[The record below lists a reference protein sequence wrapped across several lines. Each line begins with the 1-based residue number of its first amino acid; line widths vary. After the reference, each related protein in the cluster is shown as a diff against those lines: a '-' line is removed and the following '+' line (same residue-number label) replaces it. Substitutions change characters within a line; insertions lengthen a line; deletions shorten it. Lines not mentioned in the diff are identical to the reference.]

1 MVTTPLKWFN
11 SGGDVPNAADYAMIL
26 VPDQVYKGSLRRIGD
41 VVGWYGWQTFSLA
54 PNHVTQ
60 LGYPTNFDNGEI
72 MHQVTSGAFQQAAR
86 NNVEYGSDMRQ
97 GSSGGP
103 WIQNF
108 SELADGQAGVGLTA
122 GIPRVVGVT
131 SYAYDA
137 AEPLSLGASIPD
149 GRWSKLFNRYC
160 RLSPSNCS

>member
-1 MVTTPLKWFN
+1 
-11 SGGDVPNAADYAMIL
+11 
-26 VPDQVYKGSLRRIGD
+26 
-41 VVGWYGWQTFSLA
+41 
-54 PNHVTQ
+54 
-60 LGYPTNFDNGEI
+60 
-72 MHQVTSGAFQQAAR
+72 
-86 NNVEYGSDMRQ
+86 MRQ

-108 SELADGQAGVGLTA
+108 SELADGQAGVGLNA

-160 RLSPSNCS
+160 RLTPSNCS